1 MKFVGT
7 KRFGLDGGE
16 SMIPGIE
23 QILKRGGQLGIR
35 DVVIGMPHRGRLN
48 TLVHV
53 LNKSYT
59 ALFSEFQ
66 GRSSQPEEMRGSG
79 DVKYHL
85 GASADREFDGTTIH
99 VSLSP
104 NPSHLEAVDPVV
116 LGKARAKQDQRGDT
130 ERGQVMAIL
139 MHGDAAFAG
148 QGLVAESLDLS
159 RSRRLPH
166 RRHHPFH
173 RQQPDRLHD
182 PADLL
187 ALGAVLHGGRQD
199 RAGADPARERRR
211 SRGRGPR
218 LAHRHRVPPA
228 LQARHRHRHVLLPAA
243 RPQRVGRADVH
254 PAADVQG

>member
-16 SMIPGIE
+16 SLIPGIE

-53 LNKSYT
+53 LHKSYT

-99 VSLSP
+99 RL
-104 NPSHLEAVDPVV
+104 AGAQPV
-116 LGKARAKQDQRGDT
+116 ASRGGQS
-130 ERGQVMAIL
+130 RG
-139 MHGDAAFAG
+139 AG
-148 QGLVAESLDLS
+148 QGA
-159 RSRRLPH
+159 
-166 RRHHPFH
+166 
-173 RQQPDRLHD
+173 RQ
-182 PADLL
+182 
-187 ALGAVLHGGRQD
+187 
-199 RAGADPARERRR
+199 AGPARRR
-211 SRGRGPR
+211 
-218 LAHRHRVPPA
+218 AT
-228 LQARHRHRHVLLPAA
+228 AA
-243 RPQRVGRADVH
+243 RSWRS
-254 PAADVQG
+254 